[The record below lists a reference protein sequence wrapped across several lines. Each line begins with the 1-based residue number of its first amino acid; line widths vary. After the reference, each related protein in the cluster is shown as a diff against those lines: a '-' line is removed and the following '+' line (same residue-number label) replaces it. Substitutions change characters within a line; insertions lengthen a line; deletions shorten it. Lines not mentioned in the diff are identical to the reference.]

1 MSIGLFSMKKLV
13 LATTGKDV
21 LAAHRPML
29 HAGHGSTLF
38 PRKRELRGELVHF
51 GTGLDHGHKIGE
63 LFRVLATAEG
73 VVIRIISK
81 VAEN

>member
-1 MSIGLFSMKKLV
+1 MGGQ
-13 LATTGKDV
+13 ATTGKDV
-21 LAAHRPML
+21 PAVHCPML

-51 GTGLDHGHKIGE
+51 GTGLDHGHKIGK
-63 LFRVLATAEG
+63 LFRVAKAQG

-81 VAEN
+81 VAENERKELNKS